1 MLYFIKPENKYPI
14 SEFQHN
20 LNPESNIRNPKSY
33 NYLYDTVT

>member
-20 LNPESNIRNPKSY
+20 LNPESNIRNP
-33 NYLYDTVT
+33 NHTIIFMTL